1 MFTGIIQS
9 VGKVAALNEKGGDK
23 VLDVQTGSMS
33 LDDVDLGDSI
43 AVNGVCLTVIAMDG
57 NTFSADVS
65 SETLRHTTLGG
76 LAIGSLVNLEKAITA
91 NTRLG
96 GHFVSGHVDG
106 VASIIERREDA
117 RSVFFRV
124 SVPDHLAKYI
134 AKKGSVCVNGISL
147 TVNDVAGNEF
157 DLNIVPHTLDVTTMN
172 DFQLGTKVNIEVDII
187 ARYLERLL
195 LGDNAAE
202 RSGSPITMEMIAKS
216 GFSTD

>member
-9 VGKVAALNEKGGDK
+9 VGKIAALNEKGGDK
-23 VLDVQTGSMS
+23 VLDVETGSMS

-43 AVNGVCLTVIAMDG
+43 AVNGVCLTVIAIG
-57 NTFSADVS
+57 ENVFSADVS
-65 SETLRHTTLGG
+65 SETLRHTTLSG

-106 VASIIERREDA
+106 VASIIERRDDA

-124 SVPDHLAKYI
+124 SVPAQLAKYI

-157 DLNIVPHTLDVTTMN
+157 DLNIVPHTLNVTTMN

-195 LGDNAAE
+195 LGESAAE
-202 RSGSPITMEMIAKS
+202 KGDLSITMNMLAKS
-216 GFSTD
+216 GFTAN